1 MDAIIEDKF
10 LSILQANNILI
21 HSEDYERLAV
31 RFDSGSAEF
40 VEALI
45 RENLVAHH
53 KACKLWADSLAVAY
67 VDPLSS
73 LVMPEALEKIPHDI
87 ASKTGA
93 LPLYR
98 IDTHLTVALSDPFNE
113 STMRRLEGISGLK
126 VSPVFALPCEIR
138 DAIEVHYS
146 SEVSIQESIEALEK
160 TEGLLVSEL
169 SPSDLAN
176 MGESRSIIKIFDSLL
191 YLAIKERTSDIHIEP
206 EEESTRIRL
215 RIDGRLRE
223 VLRFSKSILKALT
236 VRAKILCGVNVSDTR
251 FPQDGR
257 FTISL
262 GTNKVSFRVS
272 FIPTIDGEKIVIRIL
287 APSGKKDFLT
297 LDQMLISQSVLNP
310 FKRLIKSPNGIIF
323 VTGPTGSGKTT
334 TLYAALQEINGSNV
348 NISTIEDPVEMR
360 LEGLVQSQVN
370 NHIDLSFARLLRSL
384 LRQDPDIILV
394 GEIRDLETAKIA
406 TEAALT
412 GHLVFSTLHSN
423 NAIQSIVRLVEIGIP
438 AYMVAPSILGVLAQ
452 RLAARIC
459 DKCKESYV
467 PSVGLLE
474 RFFHDA
480 EDCEVS
486 LYRGRGCNDCRGTG
500 YRGRI
505 AFHELV
511 LVTEE
516 IRSLISDNAGLK
528 DLTAAARNVGYKPL
542 RYDGLK
548 KALLGLTTIE
558 EVEKLAGFEWA
569 T

>member
-1 MDAIIEDKF
+1 MGVIVEDKF
-10 LSILQANNILI
+10 LELLQANRILI
-21 HSEDYERLAV
+21 SPEDYERVAV
-31 RFDSGSAEF
+31 RHDRGSPEF
-40 VEALI
+40 LEALVK
-45 RENLVAHH
+45 ENLIECS
-53 KACKLWADSLAVAY
+53 KACKLWGDSLGIAY

-73 LVMPEALEKIPHDI
+73 LVMPEATEKIPQDI
-87 ASKTGA
+87 AKKTRS
-93 LPLYR
+93 LPLYLV
-98 IDTHLTVALSDPFNE
+98 DSVLTVAMCNPFDVQ
-113 STMRRLEGISGLK
+113 TLRRLEGIARLT
-126 VSPVFALPCEIR
+126 VSPVFALPCEIL
-138 DAIEVHYS
+138 DGIELHYS
-146 SEVSIQESIEALEK
+146 SEVSIQESIAGLEK

-169 SPSDLAN
+169 SPDDIAQ
-176 MGESRSIIKIFDSLL
+176 MGESQSVIKIFNSLL

-223 VLRFSKSILKALT
+223 VLRFSRSIMKALT
-236 VRAKILCGVNVSDTR
+236 VRTKILCGVNVSDSR

-257 FTISL
+257 FSISL
-262 GTNKVSFRVS
+262 GPNKVSFRVS
-272 FIPTIDGEKIVIRIL
+272 FIPTIEGEKIVIRIL
-287 APSGKKDFLT
+287 AATGKKDFLS
-297 LDQMLISQSVLNP
+297 LDQMLISQNVLKP
-310 FKRLIKSPNGIIF
+310 FKRLIRSPNGILF

-334 TLYAALQEINGSNV
+334 TLYAALQEINGPDV
-348 NISTIEDPVEMR
+348 NISTIEDPVEVR

-370 NHIDLSFARLLRSL
+370 NHIDLNFARLLRSL
-384 LRQDPDIILV
+384 LRQDPDVILV

-412 GHLVFSTLHSN
+412 GHLVFSTLHAN
-423 NAIQSIVRLVEIGIP
+423 NAVQAIIRLVEIGIP

-459 DKCKESYV
+459 EKCKESYL
-467 PSVGLLE
+467 PSSEILN
-474 RFFHDA
+474 RYFHDA
-480 EDCEVS
+480 EGSDVPF
-486 LYRGRGCNDCRGTG
+486 YQGRGCNDCRGTG
-500 YRGRI
+500 YRGRV

-528 DLTAAARNVGYKPL
+528 SLSEAARRVGYKPL

-558 EVEKLAGFEWA
+558 EIEKLAAFEWA